1 MNKKCVARQRSK
13 REELKLLRAKDR
25 ESAKE
30 IIRLHRAVRQA
41 REDAQEAV
49 RQVMD
54 ICERIIVAAMGNGDS
69 LTIYP
74 GRSAADMGKV
84 LACMQRADSSVEY
97 RLIDPAEIDDGT

>member
-1 MNKKCVARQRSK
+1 MNKKCIARQRSK
-13 REELKLLRAKDR
+13 REELKLLRVKDR
-25 ESAKE
+25 ESVKE

-49 RQVMD
+49 RQVTD
-54 ICERIIVAAMGNGDS
+54 ICERIIVAAMGENDS

-84 LACMQRADSSVEY
+84 LACMQTVDNGVEY
-97 RLIDPAEIDDGT
+97 RLIDPAEIDHGT

>member
-1 MNKKCVARQRSK
+1 MNKKCVSRQRSK

-41 REDAQEAV
+41 REDAQKAV

-84 LACMQRADSSVEY
+84 LACMQRADNGVEY